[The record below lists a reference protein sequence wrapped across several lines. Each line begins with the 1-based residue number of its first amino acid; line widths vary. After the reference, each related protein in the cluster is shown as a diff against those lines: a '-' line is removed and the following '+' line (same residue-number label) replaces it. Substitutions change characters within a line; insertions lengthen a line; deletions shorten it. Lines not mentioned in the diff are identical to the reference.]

1 MFGLFQATT
10 LTERGG
16 NKMELSNRVKGIKPS
31 PTLAITAKANQMKA
45 EGLDVVGF
53 GAGEPDFDTPEN
65 IKKACIDSLLAGNTK
80 YTPVPGTNGA
90 RDAVIE
96 KLKRDQGLEYARN
109 QIVISCGAK
118 HTLYNI
124 FQALVGEGDE
134 VLIPAPYWVSYPDQ
148 VILASAEPVI
158 VETSEANNFI
168 PTVADLDKMTTSRTK
183 VLVINSPSNPTGGAA
198 TRKQLEEIA
207 KFAVKKDL
215 IVISDEIY
223 EKIVYDGF
231 QFTSIAQLPGM
242 VERTVLVNG
251 LSKAYSMTGWRIGYA
266 AAPTDLVGAITNI
279 QSQSTSNP
287 VSFVMPAVEEALNG
301 PQGFIDTMVVEFD
314 RRRLYMCDRLNAMD
328 GVSCFRPQG
337 AFYVFPNFSG
347 LYGRKFKDKAIGN
360 SGEFADYLLDEAKVA
375 IVSGN
380 AFGADDYARL
390 SYAIAM
396 GNIEKGLDRIE
407 AAIADLK

>member
-1 MFGLFQATT
+1 
-10 LTERGG
+10 
-16 NKMELSNRVKGIKPS
+16 
-31 PTLAITAKANQMKA
+31 
-45 EGLDVVGF
+45 
-53 GAGEPDFDTPEN
+53 
-65 IKKACIDSLLAGNTK
+65 
-80 YTPVPGTNGA
+80 
-90 RDAVIE
+90 
-96 KLKRDQGLEYARN
+96 
-109 QIVISCGAK
+109 
-118 HTLYNI
+118 
-124 FQALVGEGDE
+124 
-134 VLIPAPYWVSYPDQ
+134 
-148 VILASAEPVI
+148 
-158 VETSEANNFI
+158 
-168 PTVADLDKMTTSRTK
+168 
-183 VLVINSPSNPTGGAA
+183 
-198 TRKQLEEIA
+198 
-207 KFAVKKDL
+207 
-215 IVISDEIY
+215 
-223 EKIVYDGF
+223 
-231 QFTSIAQLPGM
+231 M

-301 PQGFIDTMVVEFD
+301 PQGFIDTMVAEFD

-396 GNIEKGLDRIE
+396 ENIEKGLDRIE

>member
-1 MFGLFQATT
+1 
-10 LTERGG
+10 
-16 NKMELSNRVKGIKPS
+16 MELSNRVKGIKPS

-168 PTVADLDKMTTSRTK
+168 PTVADLDKVTTSRTK

-301 PQGFIDTMVVEFD
+301 PQGFIDTMVAEFD

-396 GNIEKGLDRIE
+396 ENIEKGLDRIE
-407 AAIADLK
+407 AAIADLT

>member
-1 MFGLFQATT
+1 
-10 LTERGG
+10 
-16 NKMELSNRVKGIKPS
+16 MELSNRVKGIKPS
-31 PTLAITAKANQMKA
+31 PTLAITAKAKQMKA

-65 IKKACIDSLLAGNTK
+65 IKQACINSLLAGNTK
-80 YTPVPGTNGA
+80 YTPVPGTDGA
-90 RDAVIE
+90 RDAVIA

-109 QIVISCGAK
+109 QIIISCGAK

-124 FQALVGEGDE
+124 FQALVGPGDE

-158 VETSEANNFI
+158 VETSEANSFI
-168 PTVADLDKMTTSRTK
+168 PTVTELEKVTTERSK
-183 VLVINSPSNPTGGAA
+183 VLVLNSPSNPTGGAA

-207 KFAVKKDL
+207 KFAVQKDL

-231 QFTSIAQLPGM
+231 EFTSIAQLPGM
-242 VERTVLVNG
+242 PERTVLVNG

-266 AAPTDLVGAITNI
+266 AAPANLVSAMNNI

-287 VSFVMPAVEEALNG
+287 VSFIMPAVEEALNG
-301 PQGFIDTMVVEFD
+301 PQDFIGMMVAEFD
-314 RRRLYMCDRLNAMD
+314 KRRVYMVDRLNAMD
-328 GVSCFRPQG
+328 GVSCFKPQG
-337 AFYVFPNFSG
+337 AFYVFPNFSK
-347 LYGRKFKDKAIGN
+347 LYGRKFKGKVIEN
-360 SGEFADYLLDEAKVA
+360 SSDFADYLLGEAKVA

-380 AFGADDYARL
+380 AFGADNYARL

-396 GNIEKGLDRIE
+396 KNIEKGLDRIE
-407 AAIADLK
+407 AAIGALE